1 MKIMPSVLLSH
12 PRAFYRIEVKVI
24 VTVVTLQKIAAIDYI
39 LKACFFHLLGY
50 HKQ

>member
-24 VTVVTLQKIAAIDYI
+24 ATVFSLQKTATIDYI
-39 LKACFFHLLGY
+39 LKTCFSHLLGY